1 GGGRRFFFSRR
12 GRHTS
17 FSRDWSSDVCSPD
30 LSHALGV
37 PYRDPAAVDAP
48 GATDEPPYP
57 VTVEDSVGCDRF
69 ATRLV
74 RGIDPGAASPPW
86 MRRRLVHAGL
96 RPLGLAVDITNYL
109 MLELG
114 QPMHAFDPDRLR
126 GPLVVRR
133 ARPGE
138 RLTTLDGVD
147 RELDP
152 QDMVICD
159 DRGPVSLA
167 AVMGGANSEMTPEST
182 AVLFEAAHWDPV
194 MVART
199 ARRHKLP
206 SGAAKRWER
215 GVDPTLPLVALQR
228 AGDLLA

>member
-74 RGIDPGAASPPW
+74 RGIDPGAASPRSEE
-86 MRRRLVHAGL
+86 RRVGNASGSRGAPEDGGNHTCVE
-96 RPLGLAVDITNYL
+96 RP
-109 MLELG
+109 
-114 QPMHAFDPDRLR
+114 Q
-126 GPLVVRR
+126 
-133 ARPGE
+133 
-138 RLTTLDGVD
+138 
-147 RELDP
+147 
-152 QDMVICD
+152 
-159 DRGPVSLA
+159 
-167 AVMGGANSEMTPEST
+167 
-182 AVLFEAAHWDPV
+182 
-194 MVART
+194 
-199 ARRHKLP
+199 
-206 SGAAKRWER
+206 
-215 GVDPTLPLVALQR
+215 
-228 AGDLLA
+228 